1 MLQGESLKLRQARR
15 SNERGQVADPCNS
28 NRGDLFPHESNF
40 VLGVWN
46 MSTARIC
53 KNCGKKFYP
62 KSYYS
67 YPQFY
72 YGTSDEDKL
81 EYARFHS
88 LGCMTDFIARHKQAF
103 AHFVDTISEN
113 VIKEDNQ

>member
-1 MLQGESLKLRQARR
+1 
-15 SNERGQVADPCNS
+15 
-28 NRGDLFPHESNF
+28 
-40 VLGVWN
+40 

-53 KNCGKKFYP
+53 NWCGKKYYP

-72 YGTSDEDKL
+72 YGTSDADKL

-88 LGCMTDFIARHKQAF
+88 LGCMTDWLNKNKEAF
-103 AHFVDTISEN
+103 ANLVDNISEN
-113 VIKEDNQ
+113 VIQEENHNRKE

>member
-1 MLQGESLKLRQARR
+1 MKQARL
-15 SNERGQVADPCNS
+15 SNERGQVAIPCNS

-40 VLGVWN
+40 ILGVWN
-46 MSTARIC
+46 MSTARTC
-53 KNCGKKFYP
+53 KNCGKKYYP

-88 LGCMTDFIARHKQAF
+88 LGCMTDFINRHKQAF
-103 AHFVDTISEN
+103 AHLVDTISEN
-113 VIKEDNQ
+113 VIKEDQTINQ

>member
-1 MLQGESLKLRQARR
+1 MLQGESLKLKQAIQY
-15 SNERGQVADPCNS
+15 NEIASDSNS

-40 VLGVWN
+40 ILGVWN

-88 LGCMTDFIARHKQAF
+88 LGCMTDWLQRNKQAF
-103 AHFVDTISEN
+103 AELVDNISQN
-113 VIKEDNQ
+113 VIQEDNQ